1 MKHLLTGAAIAMA
14 LATPLKAQDASTVLA
29 TVNGTDITLG
39 HLIALRSRLPE
50 QYQQMPDEALYDGM
64 LEQII
69 QQQALVDSAE
79 TTEADQL
86 AVDNETR
93 GLLANRA
100 MERIAAEPVDD
111 AAVQAAYDA
120 QFGEAEGGTEY
131 NASHILV
138 ETEEEAQAIAE
149 EIRGGADFAEVARER
164 STGPSGPNGGELG
177 WFGAGMM
184 VPEFE
189 QAVAGM
195 EPGSVS
201 DPIQTQFGWH
211 VIRLNE
217 TRQQEA
223 PNLDEVRA
231 ELEAQVQGQRL
242 QEEVA
247 RLVSE
252 ADVTRT
258 ETEIDPS
265 VIRDDALLGN

>member
-223 PNLDEVRA
+223 PSLDEVRA

>member
-1 MKHLLTGAAIAMA
+1 MKHLLTGAAIALA

-29 TVNGTDITLG
+29 TVNGTEITLG
-39 HLIALRSRLPE
+39 HLVALRARLPE
-50 QYQQMPDEALYDGM
+50 QYQQMPDEALYQGM

-69 QQQALVDSAE
+69 QQQALVDSIE
-79 TTEADQL
+79 TTETDQL

-120 QFGEAEGGTEY
+120 QFGSAEGGTEY

-149 EIRGGADFAEVARER
+149 EVRGGADFAEVARER

-189 QAVAGM
+189 EAVAGM

-223 PNLDEVRA
+223 PSLDEVRA

-252 ADVTRT
+252 ADVTRS
-258 ETEIDPS
+258 EEEIDPS
-265 VIRDDALLGN
+265 VIRDDSLLGN